1 MNLAETG
8 SRVTRPRVVHITT
21 VHRADDVRIFER
33 ECRSLADSGRY
44 DVYLAAAGRL
54 PAGSG
59 VTLIPLTAAPI
70 SRARRFTSGPR
81 KALGLLRALSADL
94 WHVHDPELLP
104 VALKVARSGTPVIWD
119 AHEDYLAQFTKDG
132 AKNWLPGSVR
142 GLVRGGMGVML
153 EAVDHH
159 AAGVVAAT
167 PTIASRYANQRTV
180 VVGNEARLA
189 DFAGCT
195 PDYSARRLLFTG
207 DVGPAALFE
216 EVVAAVAGQPEV
228 TLAVAGREPRPAVW
242 RAAEARLRG
251 RIEHLG
257 WLDRRGLREAMSQST
272 LGMATY
278 ADTDAYAV
286 AAPTKLYEFCAAGL
300 PVIASP
306 NASNARLIG
315 EGAGGFLADG
325 FTADALSQAI
335 EAALT
340 DRDGWQSASDRGRE
354 WANRVGSWEQSE
366 KRLLDLY
373 AGILGA

>member
-1 MNLAETG
+1 
-8 SRVTRPRVVHITT
+8 
-21 VHRADDVRIFER
+21 
-33 ECRSLADSGRY
+33 
-44 DVYLAAAGRL
+44 
-54 PAGSG
+54 
-59 VTLIPLTAAPI
+59 
-70 SRARRFTSGPR
+70 
-81 KALGLLRALSADL
+81 
-94 WHVHDPELLP
+94 
-104 VALKVARSGTPVIWD
+104 
-119 AHEDYLAQFTKDG
+119 
-132 AKNWLPGSVR
+132 
-142 GLVRGGMGVML
+142 MGVML
-153 EAVDHH
+153 ETVDHYV
-159 AAGVVAAT
+159 AGVVAAT

-257 WLDRRGLREAMSQST
+257 WLDRRGLCEAMSQST

-278 ADTDAYAV
+278 ADTDAYAM

-335 EAALT
+335 EAALV
-340 DRDGWQSASDRGRE
+340 DPQAWLLASKGGRE

-366 KRLLDLY
+366 RRLLDLY
-373 AGILGA
+373 ARILGA